1 MKSRDMGIN
10 RYDYNDFAY
19 DCYGYGGVIG
29 GCGGGCG
36 GAADSADAGCY

>member
-1 MKSRDMGIN
+1 MKSRDMVIN

>member
-1 MKSRDMGIN
+1 MKSRDMVIN

-29 GCGGGCG
+29 GGGGGCG